1 MSLMSKRFFEH
12 SRTPSLDD
20 LSENACHAAWRKY
33 CETHASGE
41 AIDLSVSNATQ
52 VGLQGVTPSQTGV
65 MSAVLAAYT
74 ASPQG
79 LAETRDAISR
89 YYAEFGTT
97 PSPEK
102 IQLFASTSEA
112 VGALIK
118 LVCQPGDEVIT
129 FNPTYP
135 LLDCLCSLESV
146 SLKEVSLQD
155 CAGEWDI
162 DFWSLG
168 QACSE
173 KTRAVIVVSP
183 NNPTGHCLR
192 RAEFDQLTAFC
203 AQKGLLLIVDEV
215 FAGYCVVHAT
225 ELVSQPAACTAK
237 HGLVVSLSGLSKVCG
252 LPQHK
257 LGWGVFGGEDAL
269 VDEAMQRLSFITDST
284 LSVSGWVQHLAP
296 ELLARHNDFS
306 APCIERLKQ
315 NLAEIRKLES
325 DPNTRW
331 TLGPVHGGWSVCLRL
346 PGWAGNDEV
355 FATTLA
361 TRGIRVFPG
370 SFFGYRDFNPTLVIS
385 LIVEPDTFKRGIWR
399 LAEVLS
405 ELLS

>member
-1 MSLMSKRFFEH
+1 MLAEHHIDDEVDAADGPRFLNVH
-12 SRTPSLDD
+12 
-20 LSENACHAAWRKY
+20 
-33 CETHASGE
+33 
-41 AIDLSVSNATQ
+41 
-52 VGLQGVTPSQTGV
+52 
-65 MSAVLAAYT
+65 
-74 ASPQG
+74 PQG
-79 LAETRDAISR
+79 IG
-89 YYAEFGTT
+89 FQGTGG
-97 PSPEK
+97 
-102 IQLFASTSEA
+102 L
-112 VGALIK
+112 GAGGG
-118 LVCQPGDEVIT
+118 VP
-129 FNPTYP
+129 
-135 LLDCLCSLESV
+135 
-146 SLKEVSLQD
+146 
-155 CAGEWDI
+155 
-162 DFWSLG
+162 
-168 QACSE
+168 
-173 KTRAVIVVSP
+173 
-183 NNPTGHCLR
+183 R
-192 RAEFDQLTAFC
+192 RRR
-203 AQKGLLLIVDEV
+203 
-215 FAGYCVVHAT
+215 
-225 ELVSQPAACTAK
+225 
-237 HGLVVSLSGLSKVCG
+237 VCG
-252 LPQHK
+252 V
-257 LGWGVFGGEDAL
+257 LGGGDAL

-385 LIVEPDTFKRGIWR
+385 LIVEPDTFKRGIRR